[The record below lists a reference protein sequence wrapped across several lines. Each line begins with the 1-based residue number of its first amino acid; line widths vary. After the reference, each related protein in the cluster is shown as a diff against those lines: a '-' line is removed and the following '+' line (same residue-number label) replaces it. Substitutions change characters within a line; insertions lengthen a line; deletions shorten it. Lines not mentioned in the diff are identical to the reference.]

1 MTTKST
7 VYDIITDRII
17 QELENGTV
25 PWHKPWAGGSNNSMN
40 FTTKKPYQGVNW
52 IMTNMQG
59 FESEYWVTFNQAKKL
74 KGSIKKGSKST
85 PVIFWKFLDGKINP
99 ETGKA
104 DQIPMLRYYR
114 VFNMTQTEG
123 IEYSLPVQ
131 DDKTQN
137 EIITSCE
144 KIVNEM
150 PLAMPKV
157 FHEEQRAY
165 YQPRNDTINLPKM
178 ESFNS
183 SNEYY
188 STYFHELVHS
198 TGHPKRLNREG
209 ITESINFGSHCYS
222 KEELIAELGASFLN
236 GQAGI
241 LNHVVKNSANYL
253 QSWLNKL
260 RGDKKLIV
268 TAAGKAQKAANYILN
283 I

>member
-1 MTTKST
+1 MKST
-7 VYDIITDRII
+7 IYEIITDRII
-17 QELENGTV
+17 EELERGTI
-25 PWHKPWAGGSNNSMN
+25 PWHKPWSGGSVAAN
-40 FTTKKPYQGVNW
+40 FVTKKPYQGINW

-59 FESEYWVTFNQAKKL
+59 FESEHWITFNQCKKL

-85 PVIFWKFLDGKINP
+85 PVIFWKFLDGKINL

-114 VFNMTQTEG
+114 IFNMTQTQG
-123 IEYSLPVQ
+123 INYALPVQ
-131 DDKTQN
+131 DAKTQN
-137 EIITSCE
+137 DIIASCE

-150 PLAMPKV
+150 PLDMPKV
-157 FHEEQRAY
+157 FHDEQRAF

-178 ESFNS
+178 ETFDG

-198 TGHPKRLNREG
+198 TGHTKRLNRDG
-209 ITESINFGSHCYS
+209 IMEAINFGSKCYS
-222 KEELIAELGASFLN
+222 KEELIAEIGASFLN

-241 LNHVVKNSANYL
+241 LNHVINNSASYI

-260 RGDKKLIV
+260 KSDKKLVV
-268 TAAGKAQKAANYILN
+268 TSAGKAQKAANYILN